1 MEKNNNVPEI
11 VVARLPVYV
20 KALNLLLREGRS
32 VVSSEELGK
41 RLNMTSSQIR
51 RDLSHFGGFGRK
63 GKGYDI
69 ITLMESLRDILNL
82 NQIWQVLVVG
92 VGHVGK
98 GLLNYDGF
106 SRQGFEIVAA
116 FDSSDEVIGSEIGGI
131 TIADIDELE
140 DYICAS
146 LVHIA
151 AITVPAETAQKVCD
165 RLVNCGVKAILNYAP
180 ILLEVP
186 DEIQVSNIDPVLKL
200 QKMTYYLD

>member
-1 MEKNNNVPEI
+1 MDKNRVPGI

-32 VVSSEELGK
+32 VVSSEELGE

-51 RDLSHFGGFGRK
+51 RDFSYFGGFGKK
-63 GKGYDI
+63 GSGYDI
-69 ITLMESLRDILNL
+69 VSLMEALREVLNL
-82 NQIWQVLVVG
+82 NHIWQVLVVG

-116 FDSSDEVIGSEIGGI
+116 FDADDEVIGTQVGGI
-131 TIADIDELE
+131 DVGDIDELE
-140 DYICAS
+140 AFVCTS
-146 LVHIA
+146 GVHIA
-151 AITVPAETAQKVCD
+151 AITVPAENAQEVSD
-165 RLVNCGVKAILNYAP
+165 RLVKCGIRAILNYAP

-186 DEIQVSNIDPVLKL
+186 EGIQVSNIDPVLKL
-200 QKMTYYLD
+200 QNMTYYLE

>member
-1 MEKNNNVPEI
+1 MDKNRVPGI

-32 VVSSEELGK
+32 VVSSEELGE

-51 RDLSHFGGFGRK
+51 RDFSYFGGFGKK
-63 GKGYDI
+63 GSGYDI
-69 ITLMESLRDILNL
+69 VSLMEALREVLNL
-82 NQIWQVLVVG
+82 NHIWQVLVVG

-116 FDSSDEVIGSEIGGI
+116 YDADDEVIGTQVGGI
-131 TIADIDELE
+131 DVGDIDELE
-140 DYICAS
+140 AFVCTS
-146 LVHIA
+146 GVHIA
-151 AITVPAETAQKVCD
+151 AITVPAENAQEVSD
-165 RLVNCGVKAILNYAP
+165 RLVKCGIRAILNYAP

-186 DEIQVSNIDPVLKL
+186 EGIQVSNIDPVLKL
-200 QKMTYYLD
+200 QNMTYYLE